1 MGIFFSSTNHNKTL
15 YRWRATGLGCEWG
28 SSKRATCRADRQT
41 PSLFSARSPQRKGMA
56 SPLKVAGFL
65 SPHSCSRLP
74 YLLALPDLWGIIFRV
89 IFISQSK
96 TVWQRTPSFFSS
108 ILSQYFLTSL
118 EAFALPCYF
127 FQYSKYFCA
136 LAFSFCWKVQVYCN
150 CWHLSLDSWRLCL
163 LQWV

>member
-1 MGIFFSSTNHNKTL
+1 
-15 YRWRATGLGCEWG
+15 
-28 SSKRATCRADRQT
+28 
-41 PSLFSARSPQRKGMA
+41 MA

-74 YLLALPDLWGIIFRV
+74 YLLALPDLWGIISRV

-96 TVWQRTPSFFSS
+96 TLWQRTSSFFSS
-108 ILSQYFLTSL
+108 ILSQYLLSSL

-127 FQYSKYFCA
+127 FQHSKYFCA

-150 CWHLSLDSWRLCL
+150 SWHLSMDSRRLCL
-163 LQWV
+163 LQWVWMSAIVGTAIGAGGSLYLWERCNKNPLPQLLTP